1 MDTTWDKQ
9 EVETQETEEE
19 SQSKGLKIGWI
30 LRLAQ
35 RYSLLIAGITVMTT
49 SGAYF
54 LASSRS
60 PTYQS
65 FFQML
70 VEPVSTEGQLS
81 QPTAVTRGGR
91 AGTNATLDYATQ
103 IEILKSPQ
111 VLSPVVQEIKE
122 TYPAFGIKNLQENL
136 AVQRPD
142 QDLRIIQVAY
152 QGSNPRLVKS
162 VLDKLAEK
170 YLKYS
175 LEERK
180 SSIGEGV
187 SFIDEQLPELRER
200 ADNLQQELQSLQ
212 QEHSFFDPQTEGQE
226 IANQI
231 RTLTQ
236 QIIDSQRQLEEQQIL
251 YQNLR
256 QQLGLNPEEALAAS
270 ALSED
275 PVYQN
280 LIQDLEEIERQI
292 AIESARFKDNSP
304 DIQALKQ
311 QRENL
316 RPLLV
321 ERAKQTLG
329 NSLGKQL
336 NNEEIQSFQSG
347 TRVALIRQLITSLN
361 SIEQLQA
368 RIKVSEERRNVLEED
383 IEKFPPLARRYAEI
397 TRELEIVNSTLNQLL
412 SQRETLK
419 VEAAQDNVPWELV
432 YEPQPL
438 QVQEPS
444 SSQLLVAGLGG
455 GVFLGMGLA
464 YLLDRRKG
472 VFTNVEDLEES
483 VDFPILEVIPTVGK
497 ESEIPE
503 AVEEELEASTV
514 NSVNAFSEAFNALYA
529 KILFF
534 YPDPPIQSVLV
545 SSPSGNDGKTTIAL
559 QFARSIASTG
569 KKVLLVDANLRNPT
583 LHQRLGLQNEQ
594 GLKQLLSEP
603 HKTKKQRLIQP
614 LKDAENLFVL
624 TSGGA
629 SSESGQLLASETMK
643 RLMAKF
649 EENFD
654 FVVYD
659 TLQLEGYTDAKF
671 IAPHTDGVLL
681 VVRLNETK
689 RRLVNGA
696 IEELE
701 SFKIQTLG
709 IIANEG
715 GEGISIEETSTS
727 SVVSVNSN

>member
-1 MDTTWDKQ
+1 MDTTWDSQ
-9 EVETQETEEE
+9 ESETQESGEE
-19 SQSKGLKIGWI
+19 SQSKGLKIGWVF
-30 LRLAQ
+30 RLAQ

-49 SGAYF
+49 SGAYL
-54 LASSRS
+54 LARSSSS

-91 AGTNATLDYATQ
+91 AGNNATLDYETQ

-122 TYPAFGIKNLQENL
+122 TYPAFGMINLRKNLVVERL
-136 AVQRPD
+136 GR
-142 QDLRIIQVAY
+142 DLRIIQVAY
-152 QGSNPRLVKS
+152 QGSNPKLVKS

-180 SSIGEGV
+180 SRIGEGV

-236 QIIDSQRQLEEQQIL
+236 QIIDSQRQLEEQKIL
-251 YQNLR
+251 YRNLR

-280 LIQDLEEIERQI
+280 LIQNLEDIEREI
-292 AIESARFKDNSP
+292 AIESARFKENSP
-304 DIQALKQ
+304 DIKALKQ

-321 ERAKQTLG
+321 ERARQTLG
-329 NSLGKQL
+329 NSLGNQL
-336 NNEEIQSFQSG
+336 NNEEVKSFQSG

-383 IEKFPPLARRYAEI
+383 IKKFPPLARHYTEI

-419 VEAAQDNVPWELV
+419 VEAAQDNIPWELV

-444 SSQLLVAGLGG
+444 SKKLLVAGLGG
-455 GVFLGMGLA
+455 GMFLGMALA
-464 YLLDRRKG
+464 YLLDWRKG
-472 VFTNVEDLEES
+472 VFTNVEDLE
-483 VDFPILEVIPTVGK
+483 DRINFPMLEVIPTVGK

-503 AVEEELEASTV
+503 TVEEELEAANA
-514 NSVNAFSEAFNALYA
+514 NSVNAFLEAFNALYA

-534 YPDPPIQSVLV
+534 YTDPPIQSVLV
-545 SSPSGNDGKTTIAL
+545 SSPSGSDGKTTIAL

-569 KKVLLVDANLRNPT
+569 KKVLLVDANLRSPT
-583 LHQRLGLQNEQ
+583 LHQQLKLQNEQ

-603 HKTKKQRLIQP
+603 HETKKQRLIQP
-614 LKDAENLFVL
+614 LRDMENLFVL
-624 TSGGA
+624 TSGGV

-654 FVVYD
+654 FVIYD

-671 IAPHTDGVLL
+671 IAPNTDGVLL
-681 VVRLNETK
+681 VVRLNQTK
-689 RRLVNGA
+689 RKLLQSA

-701 SFKIQTLG
+701 AFNIQTLG

-715 GEGISIEETSTS
+715 GEGVEEEKVS
-727 SVVSVNSN
+727 SSSQVSVTQ